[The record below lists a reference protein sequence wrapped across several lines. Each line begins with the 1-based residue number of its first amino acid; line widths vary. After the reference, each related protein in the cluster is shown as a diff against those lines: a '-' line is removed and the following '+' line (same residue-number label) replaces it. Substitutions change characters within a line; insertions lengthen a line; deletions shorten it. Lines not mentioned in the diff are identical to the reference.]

1 MAGCPSAAPLRWRHG
16 SLSDNIGDAEPARD
30 RRPQPIGCLVINM
43 IRKPKI
49 RRRFRKLPVAA
60 EKAVGDPFSQCSQP
74 GLSEGIAISV
84 IAAKPRNQK
93 GLVSAVAQGC
103 KQ

>member
-1 MAGCPSAAPLRWRHG
+1 M
-16 SLSDNIGDAEPARD
+16 
-30 RRPQPIGCLVINM
+30 INM

-60 EKAVGDPFSQCSQP
+60 EKAVGDPFSQYGEP
-74 GLSEGIAISV
+74 GLSEGIATPV
-84 IAAKPRNQK
+84 IAAKPRSQN
-93 GLVSAVAQGC
+93 GLVPAAAQGR